1 LIFLTF
7 IWHKY
12 ILVFLGSKINS
23 FRPAVHAW
31 KQTAI
36 RPGRPKAFME
46 RVKNLLAYA
55 ACTAKKKKDH

>member
-1 LIFLTF
+1 
-7 IWHKY
+7 
-12 ILVFLGSKINS
+12 LGSKINS